1 VNHNT
6 KFKPLHCRS
15 VSAAG
20 KSSICIH
27 SWRRKVSESAV
38 ASVGNYTKPLQTCIA
53 ARAPQQSA
61 VRIPTMEPYDLVVIG
76 AGMCGLIA
84 ARDALKLGAKVKVLE
99 ASGRVGGQVWGI
111 DHVETK
117 KPIALGAE
125 WLHSSKHES
134 MFNEFKRYQIH
145 LDTFVHKREHIL
157 YGGKGEKAKVSEKAA
172 FLAAIKVDSVY
183 INAMRIINW
192 DVLFICFKDGYFQP
206 DSDQYDMPFIQYLA
220 ERLQVPA
227 TSPVHEFILMQVFNI
242 TGGNPVTQ
250 SALGV
255 LYVIAGYR
263 TAEKAFSV
271 ESELLHRYP
280 SALSKY
286 MKALAD
292 EVDAL
297 GGEIDFYTPVVEVRK
312 EEIMLPIPRV
322 PNYDY
327 PPLPDRKR
335 TVFIKCGSKQEIAA
349 RAVIVA
355 VPLKCLATIRFDP
368 PLPLELRQAAERC
381 NAGVEQLKMYAFA
394 AGISSDIGRLST
406 VQYECRESYTIARH
420 HKYNASAA
428 ATGLSADGVLVAA
441 AASAKIQSRRTLT
454 VAYKGSKQPDE
465 QSAVNRTLV
474 CTNGSRHDL
483 LHNLARNLR
492 KIYPVIELQND
503 KAGNTPA
510 SSRPSTTASGAGTGR
525 PRTGVNTT
533 AHVSL
538 LSVNMAGRSAVHSE
552 LQSPVQ
558 PQMLHPPAAEG
569 EQMEAP
575 EDINTSEYTVSHDGA
590 VVYHDFLSDVC
601 IRGTWFNL
609 RAGTAHLHVLASR
622 AARMPWHN
630 NTRRSAYAA
639 STSMVGT
646 AHSPGRSG
654 SSAAAARTFTG
665 PAETANET
673 DISDVHDDASGVEV
687 CHGRLATNSS
697 SMGSNA
703 TTPGNAPTASAMEE
717 LTLIIAGAELHPEW
731 TGWLEGAVLSGALAA
746 RRVYPYLFPPM
757 VPRNYAKRI
766 GPQSPDRAAAPPVAV
781 PTSPLLLPQ
790 SPKYSPSLDRRRGM
804 SRPL

>member
-1 VNHNT
+1 
-6 KFKPLHCRS
+6 
-15 VSAAG
+15 VSG
-20 KSSICIH
+20 VVC
-27 SWRRKVSESAV
+27 RRKLHKTVTDMRS
-38 ASVGNYTKPLQTCIA
+38 A

-61 VRIPTMEPYDLVVIG
+61 VHIPTMEPYDLVVIG
-76 AGMCGLIA
+76 AGICGLIA

-99 ASGRVGGQVWGI
+99 ASGRVGGQVWCI

-134 MFNEFKRYQIH
+134 MFNEFKRYQVQ

-157 YGGKGEKAKVSEKAA
+157 YGGKGDKANVSEKAA

-192 DVLFICFKDGYFQP
+192 DVSFICFKDGYFQP
-206 DSDQYDMPFIQYLA
+206 DSDQYDMPFMQYLSG
-220 ERLQVPA
+220 RLQVPN
-227 TSPVHEFILMQVFNI
+227 TSPLHEFILMQVFNI
-242 TGGNPVTQ
+242 TGGNPDTQ

-280 SALSKY
+280 AALSKY
-286 MKALAD
+286 VKALAD

-312 EEIMLPIPRV
+312 EELMLPVPRV

-394 AGISSDIGRLST
+394 PGISSDIARLST
-406 VQYECRESYTIARH
+406 VQYECRESYTVARH
-420 HKYNASAA
+420 HKYNASTAA
-428 ATGLSADGVLVAA
+428 ACLRADGVLAAA

-454 VAYKGSKQPDE
+454 VAYKGNKQSDE
-465 QSAVNRTLV
+465 HSAVNRTLV

-510 SSRPSTTASGAGTGR
+510 SSRPSTTASGAGPGQ

-533 AHVSL
+533 AHVSV
-538 LSVNMAGRSAVHSE
+538 LSVNIAGRSTAHGDVQGH
-552 LQSPVQ
+552 VQ
-558 PQMLHPPAAEG
+558 PQMLQRTAAGG

-590 VVYHDFLSDVC
+590 VIYHDFLSDVC

-630 NTRRSAYAA
+630 NARRSAYAA

-646 AHSPGRSG
+646 AHSPGRSRTDG
-654 SSAAAARTFTG
+654 MAARTFADPTET
-665 PAETANET
+665 AETADT
-673 DISDVHDDASGVEV
+673 LDVHGDSAGA
-687 CHGRLATNSS
+687 RR
-697 SMGSNA
+697 SNRIEA
-703 TTPGNAPTASAMEE
+703 ASASTFTATPAEE

-746 RRVYPYLFPPM
+746 RRVYPYLFPAM

-766 GPQSPDRAAAPPVAV
+766 GPQSPDRTAASPVAV

>member
-1 VNHNT
+1 
-6 KFKPLHCRS
+6 
-15 VSAAG
+15 
-20 KSSICIH
+20 
-27 SWRRKVSESAV
+27 
-38 ASVGNYTKPLQTCIA
+38 
-53 ARAPQQSA
+53 
-61 VRIPTMEPYDLVVIG
+61 MEPYDLVVIG
-76 AGMCGLIA
+76 AGICGLIA
-84 ARDALKLGAKVKVLE
+84 ARDTLKLGAKVKVLE
-99 ASGRVGGQVWGI
+99 ASGRVGGQVWCV

-134 MFNEFKRYQIH
+134 MFNEFKRYQIQ
-145 LDTFVHKREHIL
+145 LDTFTHKREHIL

-172 FLAAIKVDSVY
+172 FLAAIKIDPVY
-183 INAMRIINW
+183 TSAMRIINW
-192 DVLFICFKDGYFQP
+192 DVSFICFKDGYFQP
-206 DSDQYDMPFIQYLA
+206 DSDQYDMPFMQYLA

-227 TSPVHEFILMQVFNI
+227 TSPVHEFILIQVFNI

-271 ESELLHRYP
+271 ESELLLRYP
-280 SALSKY
+280 TALSKY
-286 MKALAD
+286 VKALAD

-312 EEIMLPIPRV
+312 EEIMLPVPRV

-335 TVFIKCGSKQEIAA
+335 TVFVKCGSKQEIAA

-381 NAGVEQLKMYAFA
+381 NAGGEQLKMYALA

-406 VQYECRESYTIARH
+406 VQYECRESYTIGRH
-420 HKYNASAA
+420 HKYTASAA
-428 ATGLSADGVLVAA
+428 ATGLSAGGVLAAA

-454 VAYKGSKQPDE
+454 VAYKGSKPSDE

-510 SSRPSTTASGAGTGR
+510 SSRPSTTASGTGTGR

-533 AHVSL
+533 AHVSVM
-538 LSVNMAGRSAVHSE
+538 SVNIAGRSAAHSE
-552 LQSPVQ
+552 EQSPSISR
-558 PQMLHPPAAEG
+558 PAVAEG
-569 EQMEAP
+569 EQMQAP

-590 VVYHDFLSDVC
+590 VIFHDFLSDVC

-630 NTRRSAYAA
+630 NARRSAYAA

-646 AHSPGRSG
+646 AHSPGRSR
-654 SSAAAARTFTG
+654 SSAAAARTFTD
-665 PAETANET
+665 PAETANAT
-673 DISDVHDDASGVEV
+673 DISGVHDAASSVGV

-697 SMGSNA
+697 SAGSNA

-766 GPQSPDRAAAPPVAV
+766 GPQSPDRAAAPPVSV